1 MKKHL
6 CGLVAILLMV
16 SVASGAFAADYKL
29 DPVHSTALFKISHL
43 GVSNTYGMFEDI
55 SGELSYDPENTEEN
69 AISVVVKTTSVNT
82 LNEARDNHLR
92 NDDFL
97 HVDEYPE
104 MTFKSSAWEKTGEG
118 AYKVTGDFTLMGVTK
133 EITTEVEMVG
143 KGQGR
148 NGEELV
154 GFETSFTI
162 LRSEYGMDKM
172 IPAVGDEVTITFGTE
187 AIAE

>member
-1 MKKHL
+1 MKKHML
-6 CGLVAILLMV
+6 GLVAIALTV
-16 SVASGAFAADYKL
+16 SVAGSAYAKDYAI

-43 GVSNTYGMFEDI
+43 GVSNTYGMFEEI
-55 SGELSYDPENTEEN
+55 SGELSYDPENTADN
-69 AISVVVKTTSVNT
+69 AISVVVKTSSVNT

-104 MTFKSSAWEKTGEG
+104 MTFKSTAWEKTGEG
-118 AYKVTGDFTLMGVTK
+118 QYKITGDFTLMGVTK
-133 EITTEVEMVG
+133 EIITEVEMVG
-143 KGQGR
+143 KGDGR
-148 NGEELV
+148 KGEELI
-154 GFETSFTI
+154 GFETTFSI